1 MEKEFVSYEI
11 ALALKELGF
20 DEPCIMCYYG
30 ISNADEDKRE
40 RLYLSSGMGKVC
52 NSHLIEK
59 ENGITAP
66 LYQQAFRWLRETHNI
81 DVDVVRDS
89 EVHYQDETRWIV
101 KASDWNDIRVKDFPI
116 AQLKFPNTSH
126 HTDFKTYDEALAK
139 GLEEALKF
147 IKK

>member
-1 MEKEFVSYEI
+1 MEKEFVDYDQ
-11 ALALKELGF
+11 ALALKELGY
-20 DEPCIMCYYG
+20 ESPYPIGGYQG
-30 ISNADEDKRE
+30 
-40 RLYLSSGMGKVC
+40 GKVFYYEEGELYYDGRPMY
-52 NSHLIEK
+52 SSDAHSGQLL
-59 ENGITAP
+59 AP
-66 LYQQAFRWLRETHNI
+66 LFQQVFRWLRETHNI

>member
-1 MEKEFVSYEI
+1 MEKEFIPYDE

-20 DEPCIMCYYG
+20 DEPCLGLYHPDGKFNIKEQNGLNCD
-30 ISNADEDKRE
+30 SDKNS
-40 RLYLSSGMGKVC
+40 YLDSLG
-52 NSHLIEK
+52 NSA
-59 ENGITAP
+59 GFCTAP
-66 LYQQAFRWLRETHNI
+66 LYQQVFRWLRETHNI

-101 KASDWNDIRVKDFPI
+101 KVSDWNDIRVKDFPI

-126 HTDFKTYDEALAK
+126 HTDFKSYDEALEK
-139 GLEEALKF
+139 GLVEALKF

>member
-1 MEKEFVSYEI
+1 MEKEFVPYTL

-20 DEPCIMCYYG
+20 NEKCYGYYTK
-30 ISNADEDKRE
+30 NQEYFYFDVDD
-40 RLYLSSGMGKVC
+40 LSSAYTKNMDNLVV
-52 NSHLIEK
+52 NSVDELEC
-59 ENGITAP
+59 TAP

-101 KASDWNDIRVKDFPI
+101 KASNWNDIRVKDFPI
-116 AQLKFPNTSH
+116 AQLKFPNISH
-126 HTDFKTYDEALAK
+126 HTDFKTYNEALEK

>member
-1 MEKEFVSYEI
+1 MNKEFLPYEQ
-11 ALALKELGF
+11 ASALKELGF
-20 DEPCIMCYYG
+20 GEPCLAMFDEYKIFEYNS
-30 ISNADEDKRE
+30 ILHNA
-40 RLYLSSGMGKVC
+40 
-52 NSHLIEK
+52 NILIDCVS
-59 ENGITAP
+59 AP

-101 KASDWNDIRVKDFPI
+101 KTSNWNDIRVKDFPI

-126 HTDFKTYDEALAK
+126 HTDFKTYNEALEK